1 MSIEAMKQALEFI
14 EETNKNSSFWM
25 VPASKLNKTVNAL
38 RQAIAEAEQRKYFA
52 PPSKW
57 TEKEIANDYRGIRWV
72 AFDGVYGVPSMEDI
86 AEFFEAE
93 KQEPVADHFDCGT
106 YTGNHIGKE
115 VKHTHLDSDQPKVEQ
130 EPVAWRFRTG
140 TFWNREVHWRYV
152 LSLEGTEGLQGL
164 EPLYTTPQPAQK
176 PWVGLTDEEIEKAT
190 GCDKTK
196 PLWQIGRAHV

>member
-1 MSIEAMKQALEFI
+1 MSIETIKLLVEALMDFDYEKRIAAI
-14 EETNKNSSFWM
+14 E
-25 VPASKLNKTVNAL
+25 AG
-38 RQAIAEAEQRKYFA
+38 RQAIA
-52 PPSKW
+52 
-57 TEKEIANDYRGIRWV
+57 
-72 AFDGVYGVPSMEDI
+72 
-86 AEFFEAE
+86 EAE

-176 PWVGLTDEEIEKAT
+176 PLTDEQIEKIANEYGAGGWICEFT
-190 GCDKTK
+190 
-196 PLWQIGRAHV
+196 RAIEAAHGITASEAEDSAKGEA